1 MPVTLLFRLAVD
13 RHFQGKGLGSI
24 LLADACQKVVQGSA
38 VLAVAGIVVDAK
50 DESSASFYRHF
61 GFIPLPGQPERLL
74 LPPKSFDR

>member
-1 MPVTLLFRLAVD
+1 VALLGRSAVD
-13 RHFQGKGLGSI
+13 KQFQGTGLGSI
-24 LLADACQKVVQGSA
+24 LPASACQKVVQASA

-61 GFIPLPGQPERLL
+61 GFMPLPGQPERLL

>member
-1 MPVTLLFRLAVD
+1 M
-13 RHFQGKGLGSI
+13 
-24 LLADACQKVVQGSA
+24 VQASA
-38 VLAVAGIVVDAK
+38 LLAVAGIVVDAK